1 MNKQTYVNW
10 GKHKVSLQWHPYKS
24 LGPSEIVTSVHSYCF
39 SQGKILL
46 VEVKKRGFNIPGGH
60 IEFGETPEEA
70 LHREA
75 YEEGY
80 VKGKIK
86 YIGAI
91 EVNHQDNPH
100 FIQNGPYPLVGYQLF
115 YRMDIEEYLPFLREN
130 ETMTRIWVEPEEL
143 PYVMNDHELSL
154 LILKEALKIENTYC
168 KNK

>member
-1 MNKQTYVNW
+1 MNKQIYVDW
-10 GKHKVSLQWHPYKS
+10 GGHKISLQWHPHKS
-24 LGPSEIVTSVHSYCF
+24 IGPGDIVTSVHSYCF
-39 SQGKILL
+39 SQEKVLL

-70 LHREA
+70 MYREA

-86 YIGAI
+86 YVGAV

-100 FIQNGPYPLVGYQLF
+100 FIQDGPYPLIGYQLF
-115 YRMDIEEYLPFLREN
+115 YRMDIEECLPFLREN
-130 ETMTRIWVEPEEL
+130 ETKSRIWVEPEEL

-154 LILKEALKIENTYC
+154 QILKEALKLGIHQ
-168 KNK
+168 KN